1 MNPLVRFGL
10 TQAVLMNLLFAG
22 LLAFGLAA
30 ALPRIPID
38 RYPNFDFGEAIV
50 VTPWAGATAEEV
62 ERLVTVPLEDAI
74 RQVDLVEYVRGTSR
88 DGSSEIVVKF
98 EDDTDYARLFDDLRF
113 RVLAAQNRLPLADGK
128 PLAPIVTR
136 METDVWLPVIQCN
149 LVAREGSPADLRR
162 LGQLAEE
169 LRDRLTPLPGMK
181 RVEVDGLPD
190 TRFEVQLD
198 PLAMQRHGVSAQ
210 QVADALRGGGGAQP
224 AGRSE
229 AGGSAKTVVAESRYR
244 SLEQV
249 LATPVRVDGE
259 GRILDVGQLAVPAL
273 CGPRVVEGGLRMH
286 CDGRRTVAV
295 KVLKERDAQATRLK
309 ELVQA
314 EVGRFL
320 ALHAA
325 DGVEAIWTLDSTE
338 RVGASLSVLTG
349 NLWQGAAL
357 VVGVLLLFLGWRM
370 AVLAASGVL
379 FAFLGTLTLLYLT
392 GNSLNEIT
400 LLGLVL
406 VAGILDDDVIVV
418 VDNIQRKREEGMT
431 GADAIIAGAS
441 EVFWPLLAASLTTIG
456 AFLPLLLMSGATG
469 EFFSLLPITVA
480 VALAVSLVECIFMV
494 PTHVHDLDRWF
505 GPGRVAGISGDDPA
519 RYLRR
524 GGVTGVLARLYDRV
538 LRTSLDRPRTV
549 LAGVGLLLLL
559 AVGVLAQSAF
569 APSLG
574 MRPVLKLAFFPEDV
588 RVVNITIRAPAG
600 TTLDE
605 TDRLAREIAVEVAR
619 DKERI
624 GAVSGLTGMYI
635 DGAYKPVWGDGH
647 ALLFAELRIGGSS
660 DADAMRAMADIR
672 RMVEERWERDG
683 VEIEIGP
690 QKDGPP
696 TDAPLVARFGG
707 ADDAA
712 TIAAALALR
721 DHLAA
726 RAADGGLPGIV
737 DIRDDAAA
745 RSQRLV
751 FRPDPLRAARHGLA
765 PNQVVAFVAGAS
777 EGAWCGDFRLSD
789 EDIPL
794 VVRLREDVADD
805 PSSLVQ
811 VPITQ
816 APDGRSLRFGDV
828 GGLSVEER
836 PAQLVRRDF
845 RRTVTITAGLAP
857 DSPLSAVHL
866 DAAVRAWWAD
876 AAAAHPGVDL
886 AFGGEAQATARSY
899 ASLLTALV
907 VAVFAIY
914 AILATQFRSY
924 VQPALIMTN
933 VMFGFIGVTLM
944 MGLLGVLALL
954 LPDGAV
960 RPERAMFTVQTF
972 IAIVG
977 LTGMVVSEAIV
988 LTEFINARRG
998 DGLGLRDALLT
1009 AGHQRMR
1016 PILMATSTTIAGL
1029 LPMAIGMPDFSVAW
1043 SPMATAFVAG
1053 LMMSTALTLVA
1064 LPAAYILISRPGT
1077 PRPASPPG
1085 TPPAPPAPPA

>member
-10 TQAVLMNLLFAG
+10 NQAVLMNLLFAG
-22 LLAFGLAA
+22 LLAFGLAV

-62 ERLVTVPLEDAI
+62 ERLVSVPIEDAI
-74 RQVDLVEYVRGTSR
+74 REVDHVEYVRSTSR

-98 EDDTDYARLFDDLRF
+98 EDDTDYPRLFDDLRF
-113 RVLAAQNRLPLADGK
+113 RVLSVQNRLPVADGK

-136 METDVWLPVIQCN
+136 METDVWLPVIQVN
-149 LVAREGSPADLRR
+149 LVAQDGSPSDLRR
-162 LGQLAEE
+162 LGRLAED
-169 LRDRLTPLPGMK
+169 LRDRLTPLAGMK
-181 RVEVDGLPD
+181 RVDVEGLPA

-198 PLAMQRHGVSAQ
+198 PLAMQHHGVSAQ
-210 QVADALRGGGGAQP
+210 AVADALRGGGTSQP

-229 AGGSAKTVVAESRYR
+229 AGGTAKTIVTDARYR

-249 LATPVRVDGE
+249 LAVPVRMDGA
-259 GRILDVGQLAVPAL
+259 GRLLTVGELAVAER
-273 CGPRVVEGGLRMH
+273 CGPRTVENGLRVH
-286 CDGRRTVAV
+286 CDGRPAV
-295 KVLKERDAQATRLK
+295 VVKILKERDAQATRLK
-309 ELVQA
+309 AAVQA
-314 EVGRFL
+314 EVDRFL
-320 ALHAA
+320 AAHAA
-325 DGVEAIWTLDSTE
+325 DRIDAVYNLDSTE

-392 GNSLNEIT
+392 GQSLNEIT

-418 VDNIQRKREEGMT
+418 VDNIQRKREEGLR
-431 GADAIIAGAS
+431 GIDAIMAGAS
-441 EVFWPLLAASLTTIG
+441 EVFWPLLAASLTTIA
-456 AFLPLLLMSGATG
+456 AFLPLLLMSGTTG
-469 EFFSLLPITVA
+469 TFFSLLPITVV
-480 VALAVSLVECIFMV
+480 VALAVSLVECVFMV

-505 GPGRVAGISGDDPA
+505 GPGRMQTLEGGDET
-519 RYLRR
+519 RYLQR
-524 GGVTGVLARLYDRV
+524 GGITGRLARGYDRV
-538 LRTSLDRPRTV
+538 LRFALERPWTT
-549 LAGVGLLLLL
+549 LSGVGLLLLIAL
-559 AVGVLAQSAF
+559 GVLAQSAV
-569 APSLG
+569 APSIG
-574 MRPVLKLAFFPEDV
+574 QRPILKLAFFPEDV

-600 TTLDE
+600 TPLAE
-605 TDRLAREIAVEVAR
+605 TDRLARAIAGELAR
-619 DKERI
+619 DKTRI
-624 GAVSGLTGMYI
+624 SAVSGLSGMYI
-635 DGAYKPVWGDGH
+635 DTAYKPVWGDNH
-647 ALLFAELRIGGSS
+647 ALLFAELRIGGTS
-660 DADAMRAMADIR
+660 DADAMATLARIR
-672 RMVEERWERDG
+672 ETVEKRFETGG
-683 VEIEIGP
+683 VEIDIGA

-696 TDAPLVARFGG
+696 TDAPLVARFSG
-707 ADDAA
+707 DDDRAVV
-712 TIAAALALR
+712 AAALALR

-726 RAADGGLPGIV
+726 RAADGSLPGLT
-737 DIRDDAAA
+737 DLRDDAAA
-745 RSQRLV
+745 RSERLV
-751 FRPDPLRAARHGLA
+751 FTPDPVRAARFGLT

-777 EGAWCGDFRLSD
+777 EGAYCGDFRMD
-789 EDIPL
+789 DDDVPL
-794 VVRLREDVADD
+794 VARLREDVADD
-805 PSSLVQ
+805 PSALVQ
-811 VPITQ
+811 VPISL
-816 APDGRSLRFGDV
+816 AADGRSLRFGDV
-828 GGLSVEER
+828 GALSVENR
-836 PAQLVRRDF
+836 PAQLIRRDF
-845 RRTVTITAGLAP
+845 RRTVTITGDLRP

-866 DAAVRAWWAD
+866 DAAARAWWAG

-899 ASLLTALV
+899 ASLLIALL

-924 VQPALIMTN
+924 LQPAVIMAN

-944 MGLLGVLALL
+944 MGLLGVLALV
-954 LPDGAV
+954 LPEGVV

-998 DGLGLRDALLT
+998 DGLALKPALLT
-1009 AGHQRMR
+1009 AGHQRLR
-1016 PILMATSTTIAGL
+1016 PILMATTTTIAGL
-1029 LPMAIGMPDFSVAW
+1029 LPMAIGIPDFSVAW

-1064 LPAAYILISRPGT
+1064 LPAAYALISRG
-1077 PRPASPPG
+1077 RADQR
-1085 TPPAPPAPPA
+1085 